1 MALSISSD
9 QFIYSDKFLKFRSW
23 FLEAA
28 DTMTGLRDAVSALG
42 AVKGLGTLYCPFA
55 FLKKRKSFFHQ
66 DSGPTPC
73 LRACNF
79 I

>member
-1 MALSISSD
+1 MALSTSSH
-9 QFIYSDKFLKFRSW
+9 QFVYSDKFFKFRSW
-23 FLEAA
+23 FLETA
-28 DTMTGLRDAVSALG
+28 DTITELRDAVSALG
-42 AVKGLGTLYCPFA
+42 AFKGLATLYCPFA
-55 FLKKRKSFFHQ
+55 FLKKIKSFFHQ